1 MRSRNKQAG
10 PGAGVEIALSGK
22 SNKRRVD
29 GDTDWDGQFKIN
41 PKDFGRVQGNAVVS
55 DVTMFSYYDS
65 VRVRG
70 KAGYISDLEFDRS
83 ELDDWRE
90 TIEMYWE
97 GQTPQSM
104 TFTIAEM
111 ENAMLSGGWMRSKA
125 PRSFEVQGYGE
136 LEVDFPNGDS
146 ETFSD
151 IPFTGYMKTT
161 RDFKTA
167 WEWLDN
173 DGDDE
178 DDYDRQPKIV
188 ASKKETSLRR
198 EVIKL
203 AHQKPELRSI
213 LLPLLK

>member
-70 KAGYISDLEFDRS
+70 KAGYISDLKVDHK
-83 ELDDWRE
+83 ELDD
-90 TIEMYWE
+90 IEMDWE

-111 ENAMLSGGWMRSKA
+111 ENAMLSGGYTRGKA
-125 PRSFEVQGYGE
+125 PRSFEVKGYGE

-146 ETFSD
+146 EAFGD
-151 IPFTGYMKTT
+151 IPFTGYMETT

-173 DGDDE
+173 DGDDG